1 LRAFDPLTL
10 NEAGKRT
17 RPRDEEVIMNT
28 IKRYTLLSFAGLA
41 LGATAMAVAQ
51 DDGSQIILPLEA
63 QTCDLP
69 SAPARIPEDAS
80 YDDLIAAKGRVSD
93 FQAALAVYRKCLED
107 AAPEDALTEGNRI
120 ALNQAH
126 NYSVEMEERVAEAF
140 NTAVRAYKAREAEGG

>member
-1 LRAFDPLTL
+1 
-10 NEAGKRT
+10 
-17 RPRDEEVIMNT
+17 MNR
-28 IKRYTLLSFAGLA
+28 IKRYTLLSFTGLA
-41 LGATAMAVAQ
+41 LGASSLAVAQ

-69 SAPARIPEDAS
+69 SAPARIPEEAS
-80 YDDLIAAKGRVSD
+80 YDELVAAKGRVSE

-107 AAPEDALTEGNRI
+107 AAPEEELTEGNRM
-120 ALNQAH
+120 ALTQAH